1 MKEGVCR
8 MKEEISVN
16 KYMVNENTMLIKPI
30 EAIEYYAVIEEM
42 NRKVFVKQ
50 TPLEIIDENLLI
62 GGSDFN
68 GRRRSIT
75 YKLGMQ
81 KKLPMPINPP
91 RNIYAFP
98 THSPMIY
105 HCQWIF
111 AEHIDQIH
119 PVKNNKNYKSVIL
132 FKNGEKIY
140 LEVTPSILDKQLI
153 RTWKVRKSMED
164 RERVQPYGFLTDS
177 SKQREKDKS

>member
-8 MKEEISVN
+8 MREEIIVN
-16 KYMVNENTMLIKPI
+16 KYMVNNRTMLIMPA
-30 EAIEYYAVIEEM
+30 EAVDYYAVVKEID
-42 NRKVFVKQ
+42 RIVFVKQ
-50 TPLEIIDENLLI
+50 TPIDIIKENLLI

-98 THSPMIY
+98 THSPKQF
-105 HCQWIF
+105 HCHWIF
-111 AEHIDQIH
+111 TEHIDQIH
-119 PVKNNKNYKSVIL
+119 PVRNNRKYKSAIL
-132 FKNGEKIY
+132 FKNGEEIY
-140 LEVTPSILDKQLI
+140 FEVSAFILDNQVVK
-153 RTWKVRKSMED
+153 TWKVKKGMED
-164 RERVQPYGFLTDS
+164 RKVILEYSFLLNGR
-177 SKQREKDKS
+177 KGMEREKD

>member
-8 MKEEISVN
+8 MREEIIVN
-16 KYMVNENTMLIKPI
+16 KYMVNNRTMLIMPA
-30 EAIEYYAVIEEM
+30 EAVDYYAVVKEID
-42 NRKVFVKQ
+42 RIVFVKQ
-50 TPLEIIDENLLI
+50 TPFDIIKENLLI

-98 THSPMIY
+98 THSPKQF
-105 HCQWIF
+105 HCHWIF
-111 AEHIDQIH
+111 TEHIDQIH
-119 PVKNNKNYKSVIL
+119 PVRNNRKYKSVII
-132 FKNGEKIY
+132 FKNGEKVFT
-140 LEVTPSILDKQLI
+140 EVSPYIIETQIIKS
-153 RTWKVRKSMED
+153 WKVRKSMED
-164 RERVQPYGFLTDS
+164 RENIQQYVLLNNR
-177 SKQREKDKS
+177 